1 MATLGERILIFNTI
15 SALFLPDILQ
25 KNGITITREQLL
37 LFGKE
42 IRDYK
47 KRNSEWALLEVKSK
61 DGDEV
66 TLIL

>member
-15 SALFLPDILQ
+15 STLFLPDILQ